1 MIANTPPFKYDAALS
16 LLDADLAT
24 AKSIAGLLEQRIGV
38 FLYSERQLELAGTD
52 GADEFT
58 SVFRRDARVVV
69 VLLRNHWG
77 STKWTR
83 IEETAI
89 KNRGFDEGYDFLL
102 VVPLDGSTSIPDWVP
117 RTHIWA
123 DLDRLGIAGAVAVIE
138 RKVAERGRVVRP
150 EAAEDVEARLAKE
163 RQEQIEREQFL
174 GSTDGVR
181 VADAEFARMKELIRL
196 RHDRLQIRVNIECTT
211 ATLRKDYRSL
221 TITWSR
227 TYRNM
232 LKASRLRLTLWD
244 GIASEHIDPS
254 FRAQNTMSELMLQL
268 DRYHG
273 TVGWRES
280 GGKRR
285 FFTTDALVER
295 ALTVLVKAAYGE
307 HVSF

>member
-117 RTHIWA
+117 RKI
-123 DLDRLGIAGAVAVIE
+123 
-138 RKVAERGRVVRP
+138 GR
-150 EAAEDVEARLAKE
+150 A
-163 RQEQIEREQFL
+163 
-174 GSTDGVR
+174 
-181 VADAEFARMKELIRL
+181 
-196 RHDRLQIRVNIECTT
+196 
-211 ATLRKDYRSL
+211 
-221 TITWSR
+221 
-227 TYRNM
+227 
-232 LKASRLRLTLWD
+232 
-244 GIASEHIDPS
+244 
-254 FRAQNTMSELMLQL
+254 
-268 DRYHG
+268 
-273 TVGWRES
+273 
-280 GGKRR
+280 
-285 FFTTDALVER
+285 
-295 ALTVLVKAAYGE
+295 
-307 HVSF
+307 HV